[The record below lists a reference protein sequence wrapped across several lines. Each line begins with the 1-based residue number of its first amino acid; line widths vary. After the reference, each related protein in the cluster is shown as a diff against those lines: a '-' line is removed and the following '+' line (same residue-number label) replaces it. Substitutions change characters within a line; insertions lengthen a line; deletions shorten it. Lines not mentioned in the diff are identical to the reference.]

1 MKHKKIIL
9 FILVLLLAFV
19 YKLNTYQ
26 NRNVFVGFGD
36 DNDEYIDGSFIVSLE
51 EKRLNDKRIHK
62 FVIPGK
68 VVDYKYND
76 DYVIVHQVYDKF
88 YTDKFYGLSESDT
101 LSMSEHAKDSI
112 KAIVEIYRNMKDC
125 YWIVFFDIKKK
136 GVIGPL
142 NKRDFD
148 AKCKEERIKL
158 EF

>member
-1 MKHKKIIL
+1 MKYKKIIL
-9 FILVLLLAFV
+9 FVLVLLLAFI
-19 YKLNTYQ
+19 YKLNNYQ
-26 NRNVFVGFGD
+26 KAFVGFGD
-36 DNDEYIDGSFIVSLE
+36 DNNEYVDGSFIVSLE
-51 EKRLNDKRIHK
+51 EKRFNDKYIYNT
-62 FVIPGK
+62 VIPGK